1 MSLELE
7 RDPYVLRLY
16 RKNFSFRVEEFNPD
30 KINNCITTQ
39 EMQKVLIQMRNNYIC
54 YLFSIPILCFITF
67 FLNIAV
73 LIQINAFLE
82 HHLTQ
87 HKRISL
93 IPFFFIVGTWICL
106 RTIIAI
112 CNFIEKRTKKL
123 IKSMNLQKLHPAG
136 FHVSFSLKDDTLEF
150 LRWPSKNEGVLAYLL
165 HFPFVSFPF
174 NEEDLLA
181 GSGPRQIPFTEAK
194 KIVARINRLIPSSL
208 VSFSAVSLCGIA
220 YSLNFWIPFCKM
232 EGFNI
237 NLVLAVFF
245 TISITVIGVIFCF
258 ALNYSKQKE
267 ATVKNV
273 LQEINEKTLS
283 KYELKLECEKPFTMF
298 PLALRVKGRSTEE
311 LAENYSGLSE
321 SGREGTDQPLDPS
334 SL

>member
-1 MSLELE
+1 
-7 RDPYVLRLY
+7 
-16 RKNFSFRVEEFNPD
+16 
-30 KINNCITTQ
+30 
-39 EMQKVLIQMRNNYIC
+39 
-54 YLFSIPILCFITF
+54 
-67 FLNIAV
+67 
-73 LIQINAFLE
+73 
-82 HHLTQ
+82 
-87 HKRISL
+87 
-93 IPFFFIVGTWICL
+93 
-106 RTIIAI
+106 
-112 CNFIEKRTKKL
+112 
-123 IKSMNLQKLHPAG
+123 MNLQKLHPAG